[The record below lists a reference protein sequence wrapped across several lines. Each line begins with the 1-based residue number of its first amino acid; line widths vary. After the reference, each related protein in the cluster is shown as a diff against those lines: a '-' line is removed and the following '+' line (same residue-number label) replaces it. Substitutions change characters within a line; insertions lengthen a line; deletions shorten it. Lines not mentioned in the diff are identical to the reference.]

1 MKDTKQK
8 HHQQQ
13 DPTSTS
19 QQVAFYSLSC
29 TYFPLSSF
37 EALWNFNVTLS
48 VANGK
53 CRILHNDLDI
63 PYMYVYTHRTWT
75 TLEKV
80 CIITSSAFFNHYKYT
95 LKIVLKESFCL
106 INIRELDK
114 LVNSLDFDINF
125 EFLMCT
131 TYTVSLSLTR
141 SDNTSLS
148 RPSEFLA
155 LLSAPFWQVSTHH
168 ILKIAKLR
176 ACQLLA
182 LPFAQQ
188 Q

>member
-1 MKDTKQK
+1 MKDKPK

-63 PYMYVYTHRTWT
+63 PYICIYTPDMDNFGKSMHYN
-75 TLEKV
+75 
-80 CIITSSAFFNHYKYT
+80 FFCFLYSFYPFIVFYKYP
-95 LKIVLKESFCL
+95 K
-106 INIRELDK
+106 N
-114 LVNSLDFDINF
+114 
-125 EFLMCT
+125 CT
-131 TYTVSLSLTR
+131 
-141 SDNTSLS
+141 
-148 RPSEFLA
+148 
-155 LLSAPFWQVSTHH
+155 
-168 ILKIAKLR
+168 
-176 ACQLLA
+176 
-182 LPFAQQ
+182 
-188 Q
+188 

>member
-1 MKDTKQK
+1 MHWLINSVCFQNSHIILRKKLQSVNILC
-8 HHQQQ
+8 HLV
-13 DPTSTS
+13 P
-19 QQVAFYSLSC
+19 FF
-29 TYFPLSSF
+29 TY
-37 EALWNFNVTLS
+37 
-48 VANGK
+48 
-53 CRILHNDLDI
+53 ID
-63 PYMYVYTHRTWT
+63 
-75 TLEKV
+75 
-80 CIITSSAFFNHYKYT
+80 T
-95 LKIVLKESFCL
+95 LKIVLRESFCL
-106 INIRELDK
+106 INIRELNE
-114 LVNSLDFDINF
+114 LVNLLNFDINF
-125 EFLMCT
+125 ELLMCT
-131 TYTVSLSLTR
+131 IQPSYTVSLSLTR

>member
-1 MKDTKQK
+1 MKDKPK

-63 PYMYVYTHRTWT
+63 PYIYVYTHRTWT

-80 CIITSSAFFNHYKYT
+80 CIITSSAFFNHFFPLQLFINT
-95 LKIVLKESFCL
+95 LKIVLRESFCL

-125 EFLMCT
+125 EFLMCA

-155 LLSAPFWQVSTHH
+155 LLSAPF
-168 ILKIAKLR
+168 
-176 ACQLLA
+176 
-182 LPFAQQ
+182 
-188 Q
+188 